1 MTQGPIIRAASPLVS
16 SRHGA
21 RLTKGVILPLLLP
34 CILTFPQASAQYS
47 GQAIGAFQP
56 FSGGAVRSD
65 YQIAQPT
72 IINSIPS
79 ANSVVALSAAE
90 TAIGLMPANQFLSPA
105 QTTGTR
111 SSGAQL
117 PQVDAFTPSQFQS
130 NVSTPVVK

>member
-16 SRHGA
+16 SRHGYA
-21 RLTKGVILPLLLP
+21 LDQGGYFTLLLP

-72 IINSIPS
+72 IINSI
-79 ANSVVALSAAE
+79 SVPTAL
-90 TAIGLMPANQFLSPA
+90 
-105 QTTGTR
+105 
-111 SSGAQL
+111 L
-117 PQVDAFTPSQFQS
+117 PCRQPKPPLD
-130 NVSTPVVK
+130 